1 MKKQFLFSLAA
12 AGMLA
17 TGCQDYDPWD
27 GDVAKYEFR
36 KDFKAHFGNIDFSNT
51 WNFAEQQSVF
61 VSPGTS
67 QDVKIY
73 AKTDGVYTLAGSFT
87 GIDHAQWLY
96 VDVVAGTS
104 ELMVSNGNRSIETFV
119 GGEANFSGT
128 RAAND
133 DGVEITSNDGN
144 DLVNYPYRTIDLA
157 KATEFE
163 RLLPSGKNNRGRLTE
178 DFLYVSRGPFMLYPQ
193 SWGAWDNDKVGIYY
207 YDADGNRKE
216 VEIFTVRGGEAVLEY
231 QTTVNAETGTLG
243 YQPLGSGD
251 NVSYNKFK
259 GSTPVNDGGSQ
270 DPNCTYER
278 SRGFLVNVPEGMMF
292 GLYVNNTSSN
302 QKYYSEKHLNPYQ
315 DNVESK
321 GRQSHAVTFTM
332 DGELYVAMEDDH
344 TGSDYDLND
353 IIVCFG
359 PPVLPIIQDQDI
371 LKWVLCFEDLGNSF
385 DIDYNDV
392 VIGVTNPVDNVV
404 TVTPLAAGGTLA
416 SYVFYGENRVGSANT
431 AADDG
436 EIHGMFGF
444 PKAVSGQYTPINVS
458 SNQTTFDTG
467 INRPVNVGSNDYTL
481 APYAVGGS
489 QAAPGTSQNMGNF
502 NVKVVPSGEEATV
515 MNATVNGQKIA
526 PSDLSNV
533 ESGTTNYENVPY
545 VFCVPHRWRDHESLP
560 FTYFRWSKEMV
571 PMTTS
576 YADPGHSFA
585 NWVSNKEQ
593 AVDWYRHP
601 NEETTLTDRE
611 NHSYTPG
618 GGDDNDK
625 VNDRDHKT
633 NYCPSYEYEKC
644 LINRDEIIT
653 TSDSHESSTGVSAYE
668 LEIPKADLH
677 IVHHNETGTDG
688 EIHSEVVHDLTTYSQ
703 LRIAFVATGLAS
715 GKSLTVGLY
724 KVKGSTETLVQNLD
738 ISISS
743 GAVLAIDGSSQN
755 ADFAPLALSSASMAW
770 SNVDKLVVK
779 VAAHDADVHLNSIWV
794 ALSENDIDM
803 QDHSELANALT
814 TNGASM
820 AAILANPSTTEP
832 NFLGSG
838 SLIRYSKTLAGMLF
852 SAEAIA
858 TATSGNQTKAQLTIT
873 RVGTDG
879 SGNPKVTIVSDGK
892 YLRNYNNRVTWVD
905 NVDELC
911 YFTIIPRPSNDGGAT
926 GACFRGWENDKIF
939 RIQASNGA
947 YLNASGPKF
956 ATGIHEWSYW
966 YIFKNTAGQHG
977 N

>member
-1 MKKQFLFSLAA
+1 MKKLFLISLAA

-17 TGCQDYDPWD
+17 TSCQDYDPWD

-104 ELMVSNGNRSIETFV
+104 ELIVSNGNRSIETFV

-133 DGVEITSNDGN
+133 DGVEITHNDGS
-144 DLVNYPYRTIDLA
+144 DLVNYPYRIIDLA

-193 SWGAWDNDKVGIYY
+193 SWGAWANDKVGIYY
-207 YDADGNRKE
+207 YDANGNRQD
-216 VEIFTVRGGEAVLEY
+216 VEIFSVRGGATVLEY
-231 QTTVNAETGTLG
+231 QTLNAGGTLE
-243 YQPLGSGD
+243 YQPLVND
-251 NVSYNKFK
+251 ANVSYNKFK
-259 GSTPVNDGGSQ
+259 GSTPVDGGGTP

-292 GLYVNNTSSN
+292 GLYVENPNEQ
-302 QKYYSEKHLNPYQ
+302 QKYYSEKQLNPTT
-315 DNVESK
+315 
-321 GRQSHAVTFTM
+321 QSHAVTFTM

-344 TGSDYDLND
+344 SESDYDLND

-392 VIGVTNPVDNVV
+392 VIGVTNPVNNEV

-416 SYVFYGENRVGSANT
+416 SYVFYGENPVGSANT

-458 SNQTTFDTG
+458 SNKTTFDTG
-467 INRPVNVGSNDYTL
+467 INRQVSVNAGYSL
-481 APYAVGGS
+481 APYAVGGTE
-489 QAAPGTSQNMGNF
+489 ATPGTSQNMGNF
-502 NVKVVPSGEEATV
+502 YVKVVPSGEEATV
-515 MNATVNGQKIA
+515 TNATVIGQKIA

-533 ESGTTNYENVPY
+533 ESGATNYENVPY

-560 FTYFRWSKEMV
+560 FTYFRWSKEMI

-585 NWVSNKEQ
+585 NWVNNKEQ

-601 NEETTLTDRE
+601 NEATTLTDRE

-618 GGDDNDK
+618 GDDNDQ

-633 NYCPSYEYEKC
+633 NYCPSFEYEKC

-653 TSDSHESSTGVSAYE
+653 TSSSHESSSNVSAYE

-677 IVHHNETGTDG
+677 IVHHNETGADG

-703 LRIAFVATGLAS
+703 LRMAFVATGLVS
-715 GKSLTVGLY
+715 NKSLTVGLY
-724 KVKGSTETLVQNLD
+724 KVKGSTETLVQNLTLD
-738 ISISS
+738 INS
-743 GAVLAIDGSSQN
+743 GAVLAIDGSSKN
-755 ADFAPLALSSASMAW
+755 ADYAPLTLNSSSMAW

-779 VAAHDADVHLNSIWV
+779 VDAHDADVHLNSIWV

-814 TNGASM
+814 TDGASM
-820 AAILANPSTTEP
+820 SVIMANPSTTEP

-892 YLRNYNNRVTWVD
+892 YLRNYNNQVQWVSNYESGFCD
-905 NVDELC
+905 
-911 YFTIIPRPSNDGGAT
+911 FTIVPRNNNGST
-926 GACFRGWENDKIF
+926 SACIAGFENDKAF
-939 RIQASNGA
+939 RIQANNNN

-956 ATGIHEWSYW
+956 AGGINEWSYW
-966 YIFKNTAGQHG
+966 YILKNTAGQHG